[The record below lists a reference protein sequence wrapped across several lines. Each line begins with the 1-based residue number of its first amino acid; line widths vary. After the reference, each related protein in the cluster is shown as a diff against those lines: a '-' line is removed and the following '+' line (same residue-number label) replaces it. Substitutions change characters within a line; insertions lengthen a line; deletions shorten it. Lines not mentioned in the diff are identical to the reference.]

1 MTLAV
6 TVAQVWYEPVAA
18 MATEPVRLVPEEL
31 SMCSASATAAG
42 AATRKLTVYVPAV
55 ATSTVYL
62 NHCPAPVQPTS

>member
-1 MTLAV
+1 
-6 TVAQVWYEPVAA
+6 
-18 MATEPVRLVPEEL
+18 MATEPVRLAPEEL

-62 NHCPAPVQPTS
+62 NHCPAAVQPTS